1 MKVGYCRVSTQEQNI
16 QRQIDLFEE
25 LGVEKVFIDKASGA
39 NTTNRPELKA
49 LLNFVREKDI
59 VYCADISRL
68 ARSVKDLLSICEELK
83 NKNVDIVFVK
93 EGFNTTTAMGKAML
107 SIFGAM
113 YELELSNIRERQ
125 RMGIEATKKHHP
137 ERYAGRKKIDIDKEK
152 FISMAK
158 EVDKGALTVRALCKE
173 LNISPQTY
181 YRRRSEY
188 RLSEN

>member
-1 MKVGYCRVSTQEQNI
+1 MKVGYCRVSAQDQST
-16 QRQIDLFEE
+16 QRQLDLFEE
-25 LGVEKVFIDKASGA
+25 LGVEKVFLDKASGA
-39 NTTNRPELKA
+39 NANRPELKA

-59 VYCADISRL
+59 VYCVDISRL
-68 ARSVKDLLSICEELK
+68 ARSVKDLLTICEELK
-83 NKNVDIVFVK
+83 SKNVDIVFVK
-93 EGFNTTTAMGKAML
+93 EGIDTTNAFGKAML

-125 RMGIEATKKHHP
+125 RMGIEATKRHHP

-158 EVDKGALTVRALCKE
+158 EVDKGNMTVRALCKE

-181 YRRRSEY
+181 YRRRDEY
-188 RLSEN
+188 GLSEN

>member
-1 MKVGYCRVSTQEQNI
+1 MKVGYCRVSSQEQNT
-16 QRQIDLFEE
+16 QRQLDLFEE

-59 VYCADISRL
+59 VYCVDISRL

-93 EGFNTTTAMGKAML
+93 EGFDTTTAMGKAML

-125 RMGIEATKKHHP
+125 RMGIEATKRHHP

-152 FISMAK
+152 FISMAN

-181 YRRRSEY
+181 YRRRVEY
-188 RLSEN
+188 GLSEN